1 VDFADQVN
9 DQGGSTVC
17 FKRLIFQPIPLIL
30 FTWDGWWQEMK
41 CTFVGPS
48 SLFQR
53 WNLQVRNNY
62 DLLTPREVEG
72 PEPLNVLLI
81 VRRLGH
87 DHSSM
92 YTSRI
97 FGNEDEIVK
106 ALKGLPGMNL
116 IVQDLAKLTFE
127 EQVRLIANTS
137 VLIGVHGMRSYTLQ
151 CDVTLTL
158 PS

>member
-1 VDFADQVN
+1 
-9 DQGGSTVC
+9 
-17 FKRLIFQPIPLIL
+17 
-30 FTWDGWWQEMK
+30 
-41 CTFVGPS
+41 
-48 SLFQR
+48 
-53 WNLQVRNNY
+53 
-62 DLLTPREVEG
+62 
-72 PEPLNVLLI
+72 
-81 VRRLGH
+81 
-87 DHSSM
+87 M